1 MTLEGPEKEANL
13 ENIEQKERQCQD
25 GDEKAGVWLL
35 TGSEKRRKTGSAKRK
50 GEMETVDGTF
60 LSWQRHKHG
69 NISRRPMAMER

>member
-50 GEMETVDGTF
+50 GEMKRSMGLFSRGNGT
-60 LSWQRHKHG
+60 STKTSPGAPWKDK
-69 NISRRPMAMER
+69 